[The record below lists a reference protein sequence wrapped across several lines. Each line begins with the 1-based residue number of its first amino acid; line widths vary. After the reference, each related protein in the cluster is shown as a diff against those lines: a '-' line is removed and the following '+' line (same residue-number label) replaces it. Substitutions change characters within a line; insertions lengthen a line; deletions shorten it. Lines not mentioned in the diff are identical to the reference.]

1 MIRRPPRSPLFPYTT
16 LFRSRRGSWA
26 AVGRLKNRDG
36 GVAEGLDDGEAR
48 AGEAKALP
56 RLQYH
61 VARAAFFGH
70 PYRALE
76 HLQRAAGAV
85 AYADRR
91 AARQAKPRR
100 LQIDPHAGRPSAPGQ
115 AHSTPSA

>member
-1 MIRRPPRSPLFPYTT
+1 MAHAARAEPRTSVARRVFMRNCLPTRIPVQGEGE
-16 LFRSRRGSWA
+16 RRGSWA

-76 HLQRAAGAV
+76 HLQRAEDRKSTRLNSSHGYISYAV
-85 AYADRR
+85 FC
-91 AARQAKPRR
+91 
-100 LQIDPHAGRPSAPGQ
+100 L
-115 AHSTPSA
+115 